1 MLYSESQAFIQK
13 YNTENVFM
21 FVNVYIPGF
30 MIWVHFVGP
39 YISGLFFTT

>member
-13 YNTENVFM
+13 YNTE
-21 FVNVYIPGF
+21 VYIPGF